1 MTVIEVRALE
11 TIVRGIP
18 KIANELKRIA
28 DALEAKKE
36 VEDGR
41 ADS

>member
-1 MTVIEVRALE
+1 MPIIVVRALE
-11 TIVRGIP
+11 VVCHNLP
-18 KIANELKRIA
+18 KIAAELKRIA